1 MRDDVG
7 FYKSINGKEY
17 AKEFL
22 DEIFSS
28 QKSLWIQIKACIE
41 HIRFRQ
47 NRRSPFSVALGNG
60 LFEVRAKSNTLQGR
74 INYCYD
80 KSGIKLLNGYIKQ
93 DKGSMER
100 GISLGRKLLK
110 EKDERKKNEK

>member
-1 MRDDVG
+1 MQDEVD
-7 FYKSINGKEY
+7 FYKSLNGKEY

-28 QKSLWIQIKACIE
+28 QKHLWIQLKACLE
-41 HIRFRQ
+41 HIRLRQ
-47 NRRSPFSVALGNG
+47 NRRPPFSVSLKNG

-80 KSGIKLLNGYIKQ
+80 KEGIKLLNGYIKD
-93 DKGSMER
+93 DKGSMDR
-100 GISLGRKLLK
+100 GINLGRKLLK
-110 EKDERKKNEK
+110 EKNERKK